1 MNTNFQARTQDEAK
15 TAPGRRPLA
24 RLADDKMR
32 AGASATT
39 MLGRVLKDTGRKS
52 IEVAAFGSSV

>member
-1 MNTNFQARTQDEAK
+1 MDTNFKTK
-15 TAPGRRPLA
+15 TAPAAGRRSLI

-32 AGASATT
+32 EGQSATT
-39 MLGRVLKDTGRKS
+39 MLGRVLRETGRKS

>member
-1 MNTNFQARTQDEAK
+1 MTTNFKTRTETDTQAPA
-15 TAPGRRPLA
+15 RRPLA

-32 AGASATT
+32 AGSATT
-39 MLGRVLKDTGRKS
+39 MLGRVLAKTGRKS